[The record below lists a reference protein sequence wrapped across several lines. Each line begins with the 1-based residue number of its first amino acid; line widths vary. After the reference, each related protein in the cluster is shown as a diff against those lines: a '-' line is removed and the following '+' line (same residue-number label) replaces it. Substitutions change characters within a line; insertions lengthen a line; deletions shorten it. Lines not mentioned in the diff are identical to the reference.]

1 MKFRS
6 FLIFAC
12 AAALGIFFLSCESLP
27 FDYSGSR
34 SWSAAKLEKD
44 GGCLGT
50 LKVIGITVDRGG
62 LWDSIEKEI
71 AAMAPLVFLKQG
83 WRTAGE
89 GEAADYWA
97 GIQIRER
104 EYTAGWRTRRSLSAE
119 LRIWQ
124 AGKSGAQDEALSS
137 LPLAAAQVVSIG
149 ERSFSSSETI
159 SRMVSLATKKAL
171 RQLRVKKGKK

>member
-6 FLIFAC
+6 FFIVAVV
-12 AAALGIFFLSCESLP
+12 AALGIFFLSCESLP
-27 FDYSGSR
+27 VDYSGSR
-34 SWSAAKLEKD
+34 SWSVVKLEKE

-50 LKVIGITVDRGG
+50 LRVIGMSVDRGG

-104 EYTAGWRTRRSLSAE
+104 EYTAGWRTKRSLSAE
-119 LRIWQ
+119 LRIWE
-124 AGKSGAQDEALSS
+124 AGKGSAQNETLSS

-159 SRMVSLATKKAL
+159 SRMVSLAAKKAL
-171 RQLRVKKGKK
+171 RQLPVKKGKN